1 MAIMKSSEFSAK
13 PLQDLH
19 LLLNCVYVPLLES
32 KQDMRGTV
40 HKFSTHLLHTSSQ
53 VVGSVSIQVPEFPPS
68 MSVEE
73 ILAKRVKELDAV
85 LEDWT
90 NIAKDV
96 LAKENARR
104 VENDK
109 SAMAEID
116 FWRNRNATLS
126 ALHQQFSLPKVRRI
140 LDVMEVARQNYE
152 SYSFENF
159 QSEMMKLNKMHAV
172 AKDNVK
178 FLNTLERQ
186 FKILQGDD
194 LLEIKETLPSMM
206 NGLRLVWTISRHYKQ
221 DEMLNLM
228 AAIAAEIAAKV
239 ESKIQVSK
247 IFKLTPDEAITLI
260 ESGIE
265 VLDKWFE
272 TYSKTRKE
280 VDKNEARWPYDHR
293 RLFEGT
299 KQMTKVLQN
308 LQFAAVCLKEFYSFL
323 GDDLKKVT
331 GDAEGIK
338 EVIGLVDN
346 LSKPLQEF
354 TKVFSSANSKAW
366 ESRFSKFLDDV
377 VEIEERTK
385 DMVDRAFR
393 ELRSAEGAFDLI
405 KNLKNI
411 DTREPIK
418 KHMQKKYTDILERYG
433 EEIEQLH
440 ELTRINIDNPPITK
454 GMPPVSGAVAW
465 TESIF
470 KRARRPLLKFM
481 THEGLMDRPEGKATR
496 NQFFELGKKI
506 RKKHHVE
513 LVEAWKNK
521 CSNSAV
527 ESLAHNILMRSQKDG
542 SYSVN
547 FDSSLQM
554 MIREAK
560 YMKRNDLSNTV
571 LNVAL
576 QERKY
581 RKYVG
586 ELSSMLKEYND
597 AVGTLKPVERKLL
610 RAQIEILNSE
620 LEPGCTSYN
629 WHSLSIKTFIEKCR
643 IAIKSFNSVKNQVQ
657 KHADSIEERI
667 KTIEEAKLVRD
678 FDWQRK
684 PSDIMDIMEFYEY
697 FESHR
702 QTTVTELR
710 AMYERI
716 GYYLVEIEITTV
728 ETNTNAAE
736 SMLEYYHYWER
747 RVFNAITKMIIKA
760 LLTLQALFTKKDK
773 RPPLFKVKSVY
784 NPPEVTYYPS
794 QDDIGKLLQSIT
806 TNILDSAKVF
816 IRWRD
821 GRCDLCEPKIVN
833 DEKVDNHTFY
843 KDVSR
848 IQSILTLQMVIN
860 DACSRLSD
868 RLNKNSEYWKKNYDQ
883 KYKLW
888 DEKTKSRVEK
898 LGEKSTPF
906 SSIESKMYL
915 YDSLIKNLNEANPE
929 KRALFVVIDN
939 SPVQAA
945 VIKQAKS
952 WLKMLCEIL
961 NDMLTK
967 NSKRISEE
975 IDKFRADLT
984 EQPNDIQGLKAFLS
998 VIAQING
1005 IHMTMEF
1012 RLSEVEEQVR
1022 TLRMYKRTLS
1032 GAFEEKM
1039 KFELDP
1045 QLAEVADN
1053 LRARWGDLRVEAI
1066 RKDWS
1071 ILETKREFAE
1081 KTRKEVQIFQ
1091 SEIRQVHGRYMS
1103 EGPGAETTPL
1113 KTGSDLLEHYK
1124 QEVASLNKRREDH
1137 VVAEQL
1143 LGLQISSFPEL
1154 VEIEENNRNLDE
1166 IYRLYNE
1173 QQNSLEEWSLIP
1185 WASIDMNII
1194 EKASEDYYRRM
1205 NKMSALYDAL
1215 PAYAKLKEVIGGFKE
1230 SVPLIKLMKSDFVR
1244 PRHWKELLKEIGWTK
1259 EVDFKNITLQDVFD
1273 MELHNHNDKVE
1284 EILGTASSES
1294 KIEKDLLSIETYWK
1308 ITNFDIGRY
1317 KKGTEDKGI
1326 VLKSADTIKQDIE
1339 DNLNTL
1345 SQVQNSRHVAAF
1357 STKVTFW
1364 ERALNVVFECIDMWF
1379 MVQRKWQYLE
1389 GIFIGTEDIRVQLP
1403 DVAKRF
1409 DRIDK
1414 SFQKLM
1420 ENTAKNPNVYTQCF
1434 QDASRAEERT
1444 KELED
1449 IYKDL
1454 DGCQKK
1460 LSNYLDAKK
1469 NDFPRF
1475 FFISDDELL
1484 SILGS
1489 SDPEA
1494 IQPHMLKLYDN
1505 CKSLIFGRG
1514 NQIGGMVSEEGE
1526 SFNFLTPVK
1535 PDGAVEL
1542 WMNKVDEMMKE
1553 TLQQIT
1559 KEAVYYF
1566 SKTERIIWCKDQI
1579 GMVALAGSQIWW
1591 TWSVEDVFRR
1601 VKEGNKH
1608 AMKDEAAKETRELAD
1623 LVSLVRQD
1631 IDRLTRK
1638 KINTQII
1645 IDVHARDIVERFVR
1659 DSILDA
1665 REFEWESQLRFYWN
1679 RTIDDIQICQCTGK
1693 FRYGYEYEGLNGRLV
1708 ITPLTDRCVMT
1719 LTTAL
1724 TFNLGGSP
1732 AGPAGTG
1739 KTETVKDLAKSLAI
1753 RCVVNNCGDGLDSQA
1768 MGKIFSG
1775 LVQTGFWGCFDEF
1788 NRIKLKVLSVVSSQ
1802 IRSVQYALNN
1812 GKSTLDMLGK
1822 EIPLVVT
1829 VGIFVT
1835 MNPGYEGRNELPDNL
1850 KALFRPVVMV
1860 VPDINLICEN
1870 MLMSEGFNQSRILAK
1885 KMCVLYKLAK
1895 EQLSK
1900 QHHYDF
1906 GLRALKSVLV
1916 MAGSLKRGSPSLSE
1930 DMVLMRA
1937 LRDMNLPKFVYED
1950 VPLFLGLIQDL
1961 FPGLTCE
1968 RVVFD
1973 DLKDEA
1979 VKFLTEKGFRH
1990 SDDDVFFR
1998 QIDKIMQLHETMLTR
2013 HTTMVVGPTGG
2024 GKSVVIEGLR
2034 AGLAEVEKGKV
2045 TIYTLNPKSMT
2056 NDELY
2061 GIQDPTTREWT
2072 DGLLSKIFRNIN
2084 QTPIPEGKRERR
2096 WICFDGDVDALWVE
2110 NMNSVM
2116 DDNKLLTLTNGERI
2130 RLEKHSAML
2139 FEVYNIFTAS
2149 AATVSR
2155 CGMVYV
2161 DDKDLGYRPF
2171 YERWANAKLSLGEGV
2186 PDALM
2191 FLFNRYVDKCVQ
2203 RILEGV
2209 SNDEIVAPLVNSTP
2223 RTGLNMVKQLCTML
2237 DVMIPRENTPQEAD
2251 QLDNLYIF
2259 SVLWSL
2265 GGCLVEES
2273 RPKFEEF
2280 LRGLSDRLIPP
2291 LPLFDQYYDR
2301 DIRQWNSWEVRVRA
2315 KGFELPADRK
2325 FSKILVPTVDTER
2338 YSWLLSEVMKQE
2350 SPCMFVGESGTAKSI
2365 TIISFLNDL
2374 DNAAFQSLNI
2384 NFSSRTRAAD
2394 FQRTL
2399 DDKLE
2404 KRSGKNFG
2412 PPSGKL
2418 IIFVDDLNMPRV
2430 DKYGTQQPIAL
2441 FKFLVEKGYY
2451 YNLLALEDKIV
2462 KDTLYIGAMQPP
2474 GGGRPQVDPRFMS
2487 LFTCFNV
2494 TFPSHANLTSIYTSI
2509 LSKHLS
2515 EFPEALLQAADR
2527 ITEATLKL
2535 YRDICEQ
2542 LPRTP
2547 LKFHYIFNLRDLSRI
2562 YEGMYQSTVDKLTTV
2577 EQLIRLW
2584 RNECTRVFADRLIN
2598 YADRE
2603 KVTQDLLP
2611 RLITTYFK
2619 DQAEYALQDPLAF
2632 GDFSLTKPLD
2642 PENEDPRLYEDMQ
2655 DFERVK
2661 KKFNEMLS
2669 DYNEEHRAMNLVLFN
2684 DAVDHLTRIHR
2695 ILRMPR
2701 GNALLV
2707 GVGGSGKQSLTK
2719 LATFTAQHELFQITL
2734 TKSYKESNFKEDLK
2748 TLYSKLGSTAVVFL
2762 ITDAHVK
2769 EEGFL
2774 EFINNMLT
2782 IGMVPALYA
2791 EDEKEGLTRPLEE
2804 EMKRSGETRLT
2815 KDVKWT
2821 YFVNKAR
2828 DNLHVVLSM
2837 SPAGDTLRVR
2847 CRNFPGLVNNSSI
2860 DWFFTWPEE
2869 ALLSVANHFLKNEDL
2884 PSDHRENI
2892 VKHIVQ
2898 VHLSIFDYSLEF
2910 EQKLRRKNYSTPK
2923 NFLDFIAAYVK
2934 TLVKKRKD
2942 IDSKVLRYET
2952 GLIKIAEGAIKVE
2965 SMSKELAISK
2975 VEVDKKKIEVE
2986 MLIENISS
2994 RSEQA
2999 MEHRKN
3005 AEETQI
3011 IVLEQT
3017 KIATEE
3023 NEKAQT
3029 ALIEAEPALEAARIA
3044 LSVLDP
3050 RKLQEVK
3057 AYKTPSSL
3065 IQNICMSVLIL
3076 KPLPNTPSES
3086 EGWSGCVSMLSNM
3099 DLLNQLRQY
3108 RGESVKSAMY
3118 KKITDMKKR
3127 MPELN
3132 DPELVK
3138 KGSSE
3143 AAANLWAFVEAM
3155 MKVYEINSSIEP
3167 LRKRVRDATY
3177 AVETG
3182 QKKLSE
3188 IEEQLSR
3195 LEVEISDL
3203 TQKRGV
3209 ADAELSY
3216 LTKEK
3221 ETMERRLNA
3230 ASKLMEGL
3238 GNEQVRWTSQSL
3250 ELKAAKERLVGDCL
3264 LAASFLCYTG
3274 PFNFEFRNR
3283 MIYEDWIGH
3292 IRELQIPLTDDF
3304 HLKKLMTSD
3313 VECSKWA
3320 SEGLPQ
3326 DDLSIQNGILTT
3338 NSTRW
3343 PLCIDPQEQAVAWI
3357 KEKEKSRTLT
3367 RRTLNDSNFAKDLE
3381 GAIRFGYS
3389 FLFENVDEEIDPMI
3403 DAVLEKSYT
3412 IQAGQKILMFGGAPI
3427 EWDDNFRLFLTSKLS
3442 NPHYSPEIMSKTSI
3456 INYTVTMQGLEDQ
3469 LLNVIV
3475 SHDRADLEEE
3485 RHRLVISLSDN
3496 QTKRSELEES
3506 LLRELNAAK
3515 GSILDNDELIKT
3527 LDDTKTRSDEI
3538 EKSIAESI
3546 ETKADIDKARSAFQP
3561 AAMRGSILFFAMAGL
3576 SSISEMYEY
3585 SLAAYLRV
3593 FRQALSDAR
3602 KDNMTMTRV
3611 KNIIEKLTMVAYN
3624 YTCLGIF
3631 EKHKLMFSFQMTVM
3645 IMDKDGD
3652 IDAAEYNFFIKGN
3665 TSLDAVTVRN
3675 PYGWF
3680 PEQGWKDLERLIT
3693 VNQHFANLRDD
3704 IMQNPAVWKEWYDLE
3719 TPERVGMPLGYDQLT
3734 LLQQLCILRVFRID
3748 RVYNAIK
3755 KFVVEKHKSE
3765 HFVMPPPLNY
3775 EEIYKQTNNR
3785 SPVVFILSP
3794 GADPQ
3799 SDVQR
3804 LADAK
3809 GFTGTKFKNC
3819 ALGQGMDVIAIDY
3832 LKTGH
3837 ARGHWVMLQNCH
3849 LLARFL
3855 KSLEKELEA
3864 IQKPHADF
3872 RLWLTTEPTDR
3883 FPLSILQ
3890 QSLKVVT
3897 EPPDGLKQNMRG
3909 TYSKVT
3915 DEILDDCPHEAYRSL
3930 IYVLSFFHAVVQ
3942 ERRKYG
3948 KIGWN
3953 VSYDFNDSDFSISQ
3967 RLLSMYLS
3975 KSLEN
3980 HDENLPWGSLRY
3992 LIGEA
3997 MYGGRVTD
4005 DFDRRVLV
4013 TYLNEYVGEFLFDT
4027 NQPFFFSRNDEFQYK
4042 VPARGPLETYT
4053 QSIMEL
4059 PLNNSPEV
4067 FGLHS
4072 NAEIS
4077 YFTNASKSIWV
4088 NLIRMRSEGGASA
4101 GLNKEEYLQNLIQ
4114 DLEHKIPGLY
4124 DVRNIAK
4131 DMGEIRT
4138 PTQIVLLQELERFN
4152 LLIDCMKTTLQNLA
4166 SALRGEIGMSSD
4178 LDDLAS
4184 SLFNGFLPRT
4194 WRDLTPKTEKP
4205 IGAWIE
4211 YFIRRNS
4218 QYKRWL
4224 EAEPPVMWIS
4234 GLHIPES
4241 YLTALVQTTC
4251 RLKGWALDKSTLF
4264 TEVTQITRPEDIKTR
4279 LEHGCYITGLYLEG
4293 AKWNIE
4299 RSCLER
4305 QDPKQLVLE
4314 MPVIKINPVETN
4326 KLKLRGTIKTPV
4338 YVTQERRNAAG
4349 VGLVMEADLATDEHA
4364 SHWVLQGVALVLN
4377 VDY

>member
-1 MAIMKSSEFSAK
+1 MKSSEFSAI
-13 PLQDLH
+13 PLQNLH
-19 LLLNCVYVPLLES
+19 LLLNAVFLPLES
-32 KQDMRGTV
+32 KQDMRSTIQ
-40 HKFSTHLLHTSSQ
+40 KFSSHLMHTTSQ
-53 VVGSVSIQVPEFPPS
+53 VVGSVSIMVPEYPPS

-73 ILAKRVKELDAV
+73 ILARHVKELDIV

-90 NIAKDV
+90 NIVKDV
-96 LAKENARR
+96 LAKENARK

-126 ALHQQFSLPKVRRI
+126 ALHQQFSLPKVKRI
-140 LDVMEVARQNYE
+140 LEVMEVARQNYE
-152 SYSFENF
+152 SYSSENF
-159 QSEMMKLNKMHAV
+159 QAEMTKLNKMHAV

-194 LLEIKETLPSMM
+194 LSEIKETLPSMM

-221 DEMLNLM
+221 DEMLSLM
-228 AAIAAEIAAKV
+228 AAIANEIMFKV
-239 ESKIQVSK
+239 ESKVQVNR
-247 IFKLTPDEAITLI
+247 IFTLTPDEAIQLI
-260 ESGIE
+260 VSGID
-265 VLDKWFE
+265 VLDKWSE
-272 TYSKTRKE
+272 TYNKTRKE
-280 VDKNEARWPYDHR
+280 VDKNEARWPYDQK

-299 KQMTKVLQN
+299 RQMTKVLGN
-308 LQFAAVCLKEFYSFL
+308 LKEAAVCLKEFYNFL

-331 GDAEGIK
+331 GDTEGIK
-338 EVIGLVDN
+338 EVIELVDN
-346 LSKPLQEF
+346 VSKPLQDVP
-354 TKVFSSANSKAW
+354 KVFISTNSKIWDA
-366 ESRFSKFLDDV
+366 RFGKFKEAV
-377 VEIEERTK
+377 IEIEERTI
-385 DMVDRAFR
+385 DMIDSAFK

-411 DTREPIK
+411 DTRERIK
-418 KHMQKKYTDILERYG
+418 QHMQRKFSDILERYG
-433 EEIEQLH
+433 TEVEQLH
-440 ELTRINIDNPPITK
+440 ELTMSNIESPPITK

-481 THEGLMDRPEGKATR
+481 THEGLMEMPVGKRVR
-496 NQFFELGKKI
+496 NQFFELGKRI
-506 RKKHHVE
+506 RKAHHVE
-513 LVEAWKNK
+513 LVERWKNDY
-521 CSNSAV
+521 SSSAV
-527 ESLAHNILMRSQKDG
+527 NYLAHSILKKDDREG
-542 SYSVN
+542 TYSVD
-547 FDSSLQM
+547 FDPSLQM

-560 YMKRNDLSNTV
+560 YMKRSDLSNTV

-586 ELSSMLKEYND
+586 ELNSMLNEYNE

-610 RAQIEILNSE
+610 RAHIAILDTE

-643 IAIKSFNSVKNQVQ
+643 SAIKNFNSVKNQVQ
-657 KHADSIEERI
+657 KHADAIEERV
-667 KTIEEAKLVRD
+667 KAIEEAKLVRD
-678 FDWQRK
+678 FDWKRK
-684 PSDIMDIMEFYEY
+684 AHEIMDIMEFYEY

-702 QTTVTELR
+702 QATVNELR
-710 AMYERI
+710 VMYERI
-716 GYYLVEIEITTV
+716 GFYLTQIEITTV
-728 ETNTNAAE
+728 ETETRAAE
-736 SMLEYYHYWER
+736 SMLEYYAYWER
-747 RVFNAITKMIIKA
+747 RVFNAITKMIIKS

-784 NPPEVTYYPS
+784 NPPEVSYYPS
-794 QDDIGKLLQSIT
+794 QDDIGKLLQGIT
-806 TNILDSAKVF
+806 TNILDSAKAF
-816 IRWRD
+816 PRWRH
-821 GRCDLCEPKIVN
+821 GRCEFCEPRMIN
-833 DEKVDNHTFY
+833 DERVDVHTFY
-843 KDVSR
+843 KDVSK
-848 IQSILTLQMVIN
+848 IQSILSLQMVIN
-860 DACSRLSD
+860 DSCSRLSD
-868 RLNKNSEYWKKNYDQ
+868 RLNKNSEHWKKNYDQ

-915 YDSLIKNLNEANPE
+915 YDSLIKNLSDANPE

-952 WLKMLCEIL
+952 WLKMLCDIL

-967 NSKRISEE
+967 NSKRISDE
-975 IDKFRADLT
+975 IDKFRSDLT

-1005 IHMTMEF
+1005 IHMIMEF

-1022 TLRMYKRTLS
+1022 TLRMYKKTLS
-1032 GAFEEKM
+1032 GAFEENLGFK
-1039 KFELDP
+1039 LDD
-1045 QLAEVADN
+1045 QLAETADS

-1071 ILETKREFAE
+1071 ILETKKEFAE
-1081 KTRKEVQIFQ
+1081 KTKTEVRVFQ
-1091 SEIRQVHGRYMS
+1091 SEIRQVHAKYLS
-1103 EGPGAETTPL
+1103 EGPGAEGTNL
-1113 KTGSDLLEHYK
+1113 KAGSDLLEHYK
-1124 QEVASLNKRREDH
+1124 QEVANLNRRREDH

-1154 VEIEENNRNLDE
+1154 VEIEESNRQLDE
-1166 IYRLYNE
+1166 IYKLFNE

-1185 WASIDMNII
+1185 WASIDMNLI
-1194 EKASEDYYRRM
+1194 EKASDDYYRRM
-1205 NKMSALYDAL
+1205 NKMSSLYDSL
-1215 PAYAKLKEVIGGFKE
+1215 SAYAKLKDVIGGFKQ
-1230 SVPLIKLMKSDFVR
+1230 SVPLIKMMKSDFVR
-1244 PRHWKELLKEIGWTK
+1244 PRHWKELLTEIGWTK

-1273 MELHNHNDKVE
+1273 MELHIHTDKVE

-1294 KIEKDLLSIETYWK
+1294 KIEKDLQSIEQYWK
-1308 ITNFDIGRY
+1308 TQNFETSRY
-1317 KKGTEDKGI
+1317 KKGLEDKGI
-1326 VLKSADTIKQDIE
+1326 VLKSADDIKQQIE

-1345 SQVQNSRHVAAF
+1345 GQVSNSRHVAAF

-1364 ERALNVVFECIDMWF
+1364 ERALNIIFECIDMWF

-1389 GIFIGTEDIRVQLP
+1389 GIFIGTEDIRLQLP

-1414 SFQKLM
+1414 TFHKLM
-1420 ENTAKNPNVYTQCF
+1420 ENTAKNPNVYAQCF

-1444 KELED
+1444 KELDD

-1460 LSNYLDAKK
+1460 LSNYLDTKK

-1484 SILGS
+1484 SVLGS

-1494 IQPHMLKLYDN
+1494 IQPHMNKLYDN

-1514 NQIGGMVSEEGE
+1514 NQIGGMISEEGE

-1535 PDGAVEL
+1535 PEGPVES
-1542 WMNKVDEMMKE
+1542 WMNKVDLMMKE
-1553 TLQQIT
+1553 TLQQFT
-1559 KEAVYYF
+1559 KEAVFYF
-1566 SKTERIIWCKDQI
+1566 SKTERIVWVKEQL

-1608 AMKDEAAKETRELAD
+1608 AMKDEAAKESRELLD
-1623 LVSLVRQD
+1623 LVSLVRTD
-1631 IDRLTRK
+1631 IDRLGRK
-1638 KINTQII
+1638 KVNTQII

-1679 RTIDDIQICQCTGK
+1679 RTIDDILICQCTGS
-1693 FRYGYEYEGLNGRLV
+1693 FRYCYEYEGLNGRLV

-1753 RCVVNNCGDGLDSQA
+1753 RCVVMNCGDGLDSTA

-1788 NRIKLKVLSVVSSQ
+1788 NRIKLKVLSVVSTQ
-1802 IRSVQYALNN
+1802 IRSIQYALNT

-1822 EIPLVVT
+1822 EIPLVPT

-1850 KALFRPVVMV
+1850 KAVFRPVVMV
-1860 VPDINLICEN
+1860 TPDINLICEM
-1870 MLMSEGFNQSRILAK
+1870 MLMSEGFYQARILAK

-1916 MAGSLKRGSPSLSE
+1916 MAGSLKRGSPNLSE

-1950 VPLFLGLIQDL
+1950 VPLFIGLIQDL
-1961 FPGLTCE
+1961 FPGLHCD

-1973 DLKDEA
+1973 ELKEEI
-1979 VKFLTEKGFRH
+1979 VKFLTEKGYRH
-1990 SDDDVFFR
+1990 SDDEVFFR
-1998 QIDKIMQLHETMLTR
+1998 QVDKVMQLQETMLTR

-2024 GKSVVIEGLR
+2024 GKSVVIEALR
-2034 AGLAEVEKGKV
+2034 AGTAEVEKGKV
-2045 TIYTLNPKSMT
+2045 YIYTLNPKSMT

-2061 GIQDPTTREWT
+2061 GVQDAVTREWT

-2084 QTPIPEGKRERR
+2084 QTPIPEGKNERR

-2171 YERWANAKLSLGEGV
+2171 YERWANSKLPLGEAV

-2191 FLFNRYVDKCVQ
+2191 FLFNRYVDKCVK

-2209 SNDEIVAPLVNSTP
+2209 ANDEILAPLVNSTP

-2237 DVMIPRENTPQEAD
+2237 EVMIPKENTPQEAD
-2251 QLDNLYIF
+2251 LLDNLYIF

-2301 DIRQWNSWEVRVRA
+2301 DIKQWNSWEVRVRA
-2315 KGFELPADRK
+2315 RGFELPVDRK

-2338 YSWLLSEVMKQE
+2338 YTWLLTEVMKQE

-2365 TIISFLNDL
+2365 TILNFLNDL
-2374 DNAAFQSLNI
+2374 DNSAFQSLNI

-2404 KRSGKNFG
+2404 KRSGKMYG

-2418 IIFVDDLNMPRV
+2418 IIFVDDLNMPIV

-2441 FKFLVEKGYY
+2441 FKFLVEKSYY
-2451 YNLLALEDKIV
+2451 YNLQALEDKIV

-2487 LFTCFNV
+2487 LFSCFNV
-2494 TFPSHANLTSIYTSI
+2494 TFPSHANLTSIYNSI
-2509 LSKHLS
+2509 LGKHLN
-2515 EFPEALLQAADR
+2515 EFPEALLQVTDK

-2535 YRDICEQ
+2535 YHEICEQ

-2562 YEGMYQSTVDKLTTV
+2562 YEGIYQTTVDKVSTV

-2598 YADRE
+2598 YTDRE
-2603 KVTQDLLP
+2603 KVTLELLP
-2611 RLITTYFK
+2611 RLIQHYFK
-2619 DQAEYALQDPLAF
+2619 DQAEFALQDPLVF
-2632 GDFSLTKPLD
+2632 GDFALTKPLE
-2642 PENEDPRLYEDMQ
+2642 PENEDPRLYEDLN
-2655 DFERVK
+2655 DFDRVK
-2661 KKFNEMLS
+2661 QKFNDMLQ
-2669 DYNEEHRAMNLVLFN
+2669 DYNEENRAMNLVLFN

-2695 ILRMPR
+2695 IIRLSR

-2748 TLYSKLGSTAVVFL
+2748 TLYSKLGSKAVVFL

-2837 SPAGDTLRVR
+2837 SPAGDTLRLR
-2847 CRNFPGLVNNSSI
+2847 CRNFPGLVNNSCI

-2869 ALLSVANHFLKNEDL
+2869 ALVSVADHFLKKEDL
-2884 PSDHRENI
+2884 PDQHRGSI

-2910 EQKLRRKNYSTPK
+2910 EQKLRRKNHSTPK
-2923 NFLDFIAAYVK
+2923 NFLDFISAYVK
-2934 TLVKKRKD
+2934 TLIKKRKE
-2942 IDSKVLRYET
+2942 IDMRVNRYET
-2952 GLIKIAEGAIKVE
+2952 GLVKIAEGAIKVE

-2975 VEVDKKKIEVE
+2975 IEVDKKKEEVE
-2986 MLIENISS
+2986 LLIENISS

-2999 MEHRKN
+2999 LEHRKN
-3005 AEETQI
+3005 AEETQQ

-3017 KIATEE
+3017 IIAEEE
-3023 NEKAQT
+3023 NAKST
-3029 ALIEAEPALEAARIA
+3029 IALQEAEPALEAARKA
-3044 LSVLDP
+3044 LAVLDN
-3050 RKLQEVK
+3050 RKVQEVK
-3057 AYKTPSSL
+3057 AYKTPSII
-3065 IQNICMSVLIL
+3065 IQNICFSILIL
-3076 KPLPNTPSES
+3076 KPLGGQTPAES
-3086 EGWSGCVSMLSNM
+3086 DGWTGCVQMLSNM
-3099 DLLNQLRQY
+3099 DFLNSLLNFNPTGVTKQMHR
-3108 RGESVKSAMY
+3108 
-3118 KKITDMKKR
+3118 KISDMKKKN
-3127 MPELN
+3127 PDLN
-3132 DPELVK
+3132 DPEAVRK
-3138 KGSSE
+3138 QSSE
-3143 AAANLWAFVEAM
+3143 AAANMWSFVEAM
-3155 MKVYEINSSIEP
+3155 LKFYEVNSSIEP
-3167 LRKRVRDATY
+3167 LRKRVKDATF
-3177 AVETG
+3177 AVESG
-3182 QKKLSE
+3182 QSKLAEIQVQLSGLE
-3188 IEEQLSR
+3188 IEINELTEKRNLADTELSF
-3195 LEVEISDL
+3195 L
-3203 TQKRGV
+3203 TQ
-3209 ADAELSY
+3209 
-3216 LTKEK
+3216 EK

-3238 GNEQVRWTSQSL
+3238 GNEQKRWSLQSI
-3250 ELKAAKERLVGDCL
+3250 ELKQAKERLVGDCL

-3283 MIYEDWIGH
+3283 MIYTDWIGH
-3292 IRELQIPLTDDF
+3292 IRELEIPLTEDF

-3357 KEKEKSRTLT
+3357 KEKEKTKNLYRT
-3367 RRTLNDSNFAKDLE
+3367 TLNEPSFAKQLE

-3403 DAVLEKSYT
+3403 DAVLEKNYT
-3412 IQAGQKILMFGGAPI
+3412 MQAGQKILMFGGAPI

-3506 LLRELNAAK
+3506 LLKELNQAK

-3527 LDDTKTRSDEI
+3527 LDDTKTRSTEI

-3546 ETKADIDKARSAFQP
+3546 ETKADIEKARSAYQP

-3585 SLAAYLRV
+3585 SLSNYLRV
-3593 FRQALSDAR
+3593 FRQALADAR

-3611 KNIIEKLTMVAYN
+3611 KNIIEKLTVVAYN

-3652 IDAAEYNFFIKGN
+3652 IDPLEYNFFIKGN
-3665 TSLDAVTVRN
+3665 TSLDPVTVRN
-3675 PYGWF
+3675 PYAWL
-3680 PEQGWKDLERLIT
+3680 PEQGWKDLEMLIT
-3693 VNQHFANLRDD
+3693 INRHFLPLRDD
-3704 IMQNPAVWKEWYDLE
+3704 IMQNPGVWKDWYDLE
-3719 TPERVGMPLGYDQLT
+3719 FPERIALPMGYDQLT
-3734 LLQQLCILRVFRID
+3734 MMQQLCILRVFRID

-3775 EEIYKQTNNR
+3775 EEIFKQTNNR

-3799 SDVQR
+3799 ADVQR
-3804 LADAK
+3804 LADIK
-3809 GFTGTKFKNC
+3809 GFTGNKFKSC
-3819 ALGQGMDVIAIDY
+3819 ALGQNMDVIAIEY
-3832 LKTGH
+3832 LRTGS

-3849 LLARFL
+3849 LLAKFL
-3855 KSLEKELEA
+3855 KTLEKELEA
-3864 IQKPHADF
+3864 ITKPHADF
-3872 RLWLTTEPTDR
+3872 RLWLTTEPTDK

-3909 TYSKVT
+3909 TYSKVK
-3915 DEILDDCPHEAYRSL
+3915 DEALDECPHEAYRSL
-3930 IYVLSFFHAVVQ
+3930 VYVLSFFHAVVQ

-3953 VSYDFNDSDFSISQ
+3953 VSYDFNDSDFRISM
-3967 RLLSMYLS
+3967 RLMEMYLS
-3975 KSLEN
+3975 KSIEN
-3980 HDENLPWGSLRY
+3980 HDESLPWGSLRY

-4013 TYLNEYVGEFLFDT
+4013 TYLDEYMGEFLFDT
-4027 NQPFFFSRNDEFQYK
+4027 NQPFFFSRNEEYQYK
-4042 VPARGPLETYT
+4042 VPSPGNLEVYT
-4053 QSIMEL
+4053 TAIMEL

-4077 YFTNASKSIWV
+4077 YFTNSSKGIWV
-4088 NLIRMRSEGGASA
+4088 DLLRMRSEGGAGT
-4101 GLNKEEYLQNLIQ
+4101 GLNREEYLQNLINDINQ
-4114 DLEHKIPGLY
+4114 KIPELY
-4124 DVRNIAK
+4124 DERNIK
-4131 DMGEIRT
+4131 NDMGDIRK
-4138 PTQIVLLQELERFN
+4138 PTQVVLLQELERFN
-4152 LLIDCMKTTLQNLA
+4152 HLIERMRSSLANLA

-4178 LDDLAS
+4178 LDDLAI
-4184 SLFNGFLPRT
+4184 SLFNGFLPMT

-4211 YFIRRNS
+4211 YFTRRNI
-4218 QYKRWL
+4218 QYKKWIDN
-4224 EAEPPVMWIS
+4224 EPAVMWLS

-4251 RLKGWALDKSTLF
+4251 RAKGWALDKSTLF
-4264 TEVTQITRPEDIKTR
+4264 TEVTRFTRPEEIKSR

-4293 AKWNIE
+4293 AKWD
-4299 RSCLER
+4299 LER
-4305 QDPKQLVLE
+4305 NCLARQEPKQLIVE
-4314 MPVIKINPVETN
+4314 MPIIKINPVESN

-4349 VGLVMEADLATDEHA
+4349 VGLVLEADLATDEHA